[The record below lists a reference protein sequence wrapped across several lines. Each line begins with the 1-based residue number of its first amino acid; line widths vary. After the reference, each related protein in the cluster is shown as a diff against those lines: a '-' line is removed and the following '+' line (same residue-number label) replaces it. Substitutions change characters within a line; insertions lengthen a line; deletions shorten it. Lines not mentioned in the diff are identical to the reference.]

1 MLETILNNFHLEK
14 ILWILQKRIAYIMIL
29 GVLGGMAGGAYAYL
43 TNSTLYRA
51 EVSFYVYSD
60 PDYVYDS
67 SVNISNSEFT
77 QAKNLVQSYIL
88 ILKSTTILQKVLEGA
103 GLAYRALELAN
114 AIGRVAPKEIGRI
127 VKSGGIEVIDYATL
141 PEAPYSSTSLVKYAL
156 VGFAGCFGA
165 SFVLFLLAGLMD
177 TTIRR
182 RYELKL
188 AFRIPV
194 LGDIP
199 QIQAPDRKSKPVL
212 VLGENSSFA
221 VKESYNTIR
230 ANLLFTGKGERCPV
244 YAVTSADKDEG
255 KTLNSVNIAISYA
268 QLGKK
273 VLLIDGDMRNM
284 SVASLLKL
292 RGRLGL
298 SQYLAGLRETPQ
310 IVEYRQNLD
319 VLVGGENPPN
329 PSELLGGERMKEL
342 LTTLRSRYDCII
354 IDLPPVGIVTDALL
368 LSHEVTAYLLVVR
381 AGVSHMSRE
390 KSAVTLLEQ
399 VDADICGILFNGL
412 PPKSKDCN
420 YRLQQYWQE
429 YKQQNGEA
437 V

>member
-1 MLETILNNFHLEK
+1 MY
-14 ILWILQKRIAYIMIL
+14 KR
-29 GVLGGMAGGAYAYL
+29 
-43 TNSTLYRA
+43 
-51 EVSFYVYSD
+51 
-60 PDYVYDS
+60 
-67 SVNISNSEFT
+67 
-77 QAKNLVQSYIL
+77 Q
-88 ILKSTTILQKVLEGA
+88 
-103 GLAYRALELAN
+103 
-114 AIGRVAPKEIGRI
+114 
-127 VKSGGIEVIDYATL
+127 
-141 PEAPYSSTSLVKYAL
+141 PYSSTSLVNYAL

-221 VKESYNTIR
+221 VRESYNTIR

-390 KSAVTLLEQ
+390 KAAVTLLEQ

>member
-1 MLETILNNFHLEK
+1 
-14 ILWILQKRIAYIMIL
+14 
-29 GVLGGMAGGAYAYL
+29 
-43 TNSTLYRA
+43 
-51 EVSFYVYSD
+51 
-60 PDYVYDS
+60 
-67 SVNISNSEFT
+67 
-77 QAKNLVQSYIL
+77 
-88 ILKSTTILQKVLEGA
+88 
-103 GLAYRALELAN
+103 
-114 AIGRVAPKEIGRI
+114 
-127 VKSGGIEVIDYATL
+127 
-141 PEAPYSSTSLVKYAL
+141 
-156 VGFAGCFGA
+156 
-165 SFVLFLLAGLMD
+165 MD

-212 VLGENSSFA
+212 VLGDNSPFD

-292 RGRLGL
+292 RGRVGL

-310 IVEYRQNLD
+310 ILEYRKHLD

-342 LTTLRSRYDCII
+342 LADLRTRYDCII

-368 LSHEVTAYLLVVR
+368 LSHEVTAYVLVVR

-390 KSAVTLLEQ
+390 KVAVTLLEQ

-412 PPKSKDCN
+412 PPKSRDYN
-420 YRLQQYWQE
+420 YRLQQYWKE
-429 YKQQNGEA
+429 EKQQKGETA
-437 V
+437 

>member
-1 MLETILNNFHLEK
+1 M
-14 ILWILQKRIAYIMIL
+14 
-29 GVLGGMAGGAYAYL
+29 
-43 TNSTLYRA
+43 
-51 EVSFYVYSD
+51 
-60 PDYVYDS
+60 
-67 SVNISNSEFT
+67 
-77 QAKNLVQSYIL
+77 
-88 ILKSTTILQKVLEGA
+88 
-103 GLAYRALELAN
+103 AN

-165 SFVLFLLAGLMD
+165 SFVLFLPGRTDGYHDPQAVR
-177 TTIRR
+177 T
-182 RYELKL
+182 EA

-273 VLLIDGDMRNM
+273 SIAHRRRH
-284 SVASLLKL
+284 A
-292 RGRLGL
+292 
-298 SQYLAGLRETPQ
+298 
-310 IVEYRQNLD
+310 EY
-319 VLVGGENPPN
+319 VGGISAKAPGQTWTEPV
-329 PSELLGGERMKEL
+329 SGGIAGDTADRGIPAESGCAGGRRKSTESFR
-342 LTTLRSRYDCII
+342 TIGRRADEGAAYD
-354 IDLPPVGIVTDALL
+354 VA
-368 LSHEVTAYLLVVR
+368 
-381 AGVSHMSRE
+381 
-390 KSAVTLLEQ
+390 
-399 VDADICGILFNGL
+399 
-412 PPKSKDCN
+412 
-420 YRLQQYWQE
+420 
-429 YKQQNGEA
+429 
-437 V
+437 